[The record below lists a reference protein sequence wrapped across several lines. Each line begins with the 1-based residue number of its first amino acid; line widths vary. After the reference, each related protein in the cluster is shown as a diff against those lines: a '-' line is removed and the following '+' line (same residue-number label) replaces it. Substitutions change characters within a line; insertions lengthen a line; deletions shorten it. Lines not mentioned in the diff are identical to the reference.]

1 MNEHITSQHTKL
13 FEVVQQH
20 LGVRLQNSE
29 LNNLDMVKLIETIG
43 QYLNLKTIS
52 DYSKHSG
59 ITYNGVIERIKSGKL
74 KTIELFNV
82 KFVIDNF

>member
-1 MNEHITSQHTKL
+1 MNETITSQHTKL

-29 LNNLDMVKLIETIG
+29 LNNYDMAKLIELIG

-52 DYSKHSG
+52 DYASFSKIS
-59 ITYNGVIERIKSGKL
+59 YNGVIERIKSGKL
-74 KTIELFNV
+74 QTIELFNV
-82 KFVIDNF
+82 KFVIDNN